1 MPALRCCLLAVL
13 ALLLAGAHLPAAEKS
28 NVIVVLVDDLGH
40 TDLGCQGNTFHE
52 TPHIDRLAAA
62 GMRFT
67 TAYAACTVCS
77 PTRAALLT
85 GQYPARLHLTDWIA
99 GHVRP
104 HAKLKVPDWT
114 MHLPADTFGL
124 AKLFK
129 AGGYRTA
136 SVGKW
141 HLGGPDYY
149 PEKHGFD
156 VNIAGTHQGQ
166 PGRYFPPYGISTLKD
181 GPEGEFLTDRLT
193 AEACGWIEK
202 NRDRPFFLYLAHYAV
217 HTPLAG
223 KPAVVARYRQK
234 AERLGQRRNTVYAAL
249 VESVDDS
256 VGALRRK
263 LDELKIADRTILLFT
278 SDNGG
283 LIGNAKSPITTNPPF
298 RAGKGSAYE
307 GGVRV
312 PFLALW
318 PGVTKPGSTCDL
330 PVMTIDLL
338 PTLAEACA
346 LPVPRSH
353 VVDGASIVALLKQ
366 SGTLKRDALYW
377 HYPHYHPGG
386 ATPYS
391 AVRSGDWRLVEY
403 FEDGRAE
410 LFNLKADVGETRDLV
425 KEKPDRVKELR
436 DRLAAWRKS
445 VGAQMPAA
453 NPDYDPRRERQG
465 PGAKKR

>member
-1 MPALRCCLLAVL
+1 MTALPCCLLAFA
-13 ALLLAGAHLPAAEKS
+13 ALLLAAGRLPAAGKP

-40 TDLGCQGNTFHE
+40 SDLGCQGNTFHE

-85 GQYPARLHLTDWIA
+85 GQYPARLHLTDWIP

-104 HAKLKVPDWT
+104 FARLKVPDWT
-114 MHLPADTFGL
+114 MHLPADTFTL
-124 AKLFK
+124 ASLFK

-141 HLGGPDYY
+141 HLGGPSSY
-149 PEKHGFD
+149 PQKHGFD
-156 VNIAGTHQGQ
+156 VNVGGTHQGQ
-166 PGRYFPPYGISTLKD
+166 PGRYFPPYGIATLKD
-181 GPEGEFLTDRLT
+181 GPAGEFLTDRLT
-193 AEACGWIEK
+193 AEACRWIEEDP
-202 NRDRPFFLYLAHYAV
+202 DRPFFLYLAHYAV

-223 KPAVVARYRQK
+223 KPAVVAKYKRK
-234 AERLGQRRNTVYAAL
+234 AERLGLHRNPVYAAL

-256 VGALRRK
+256 VGALRKK
-263 LDELKIADRTILLFT
+263 LDELKVADRTIVLFT

-283 LIGNAKSPITTNPPF
+283 LIGNPKSPVTTNPPF

-307 GGVRV
+307 GGVRE

-318 PGVTKPGSTCDL
+318 PGVTRPGSTCAE

-338 PTLAEACA
+338 PTLAEACGLA
-346 LPVPRSH
+346 VPRSH
-353 VVDGASIVALLKQ
+353 VTDGESLIGLLKE
-366 SGTLKRDALYW
+366 SGRLKRDALYW

-391 AVRSGDWRLVEY
+391 AVRSGDWRLVEF

-410 LFNLKADVGETRDLV
+410 LFDLKTDVGETRDLA
-425 KEKPDRVKELR
+425 KEKTDRVKELR
-436 DRLAAWRKS
+436 GRLAAWRKA
-445 VGAQMPAA
+445 VGAQLPAT
-453 NPDYDPRRERQG
+453 NPDHDPKRERQG
-465 PGAKKR
+465 PAAKKR